1 MKKILLVLLF
11 SVMLLKAEETLHVS
25 EFEVSIFSRGSKDTS
40 QLEVSVIFEGRD
52 VEVYDFKVIDAL
64 NIVIGS
70 FYVEDLMTSKGKI
83 SLKQTLTSYIRK
95 EYSIDID
102 NIYIQK
108 LRVVQNASV
117 EEIIKA
123 LKEEGFSKK

>member
-1 MKKILLVLLF
+1 MKKLLLVFLF
-11 SVMLLKAEETLHVS
+11 SILMLKAEDTLNIS
-25 EFEVSIFSRGSKDTS
+25 EFDVSIFSRVSKNTV
-40 QLEVSVIFEGRD
+40 QLEVSMIFEGRD

-70 FYVEDLMTSKGKI
+70 FYAEDLLTSKGKI
-83 SLKQTLTSYIRK
+83 SLKQALISYVKK

-117 EEIIKA
+117 DEIIKA
-123 LKEEGFSKK
+123 LREEGFSTK